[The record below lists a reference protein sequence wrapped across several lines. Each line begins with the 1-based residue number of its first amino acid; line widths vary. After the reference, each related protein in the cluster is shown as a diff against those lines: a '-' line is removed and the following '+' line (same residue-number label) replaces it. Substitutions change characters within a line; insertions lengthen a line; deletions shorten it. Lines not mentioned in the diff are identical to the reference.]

1 MKTPW
6 WVRILLPVY
15 MLKSHTW
22 TSRYMKLDL
31 TWLTPLGQADR
42 IKDAFLTISLVIC
55 LQKNFLQSKVKFVMS
70 IFMCANQLALQFSST
85 VLSVFIWI
93 TITATTWK
101 FFSEIIPF
109 RALKNVFSEQ
119 FYLLYH
125 HTDNKK
131 MLLGYC
137 LLSFTQKCFL
147 KQAKLL
153 LLVQSYKAFKAFK
166 RCKGTKPLKGH
177 LNCNFWDKIN

>member
-1 MKTPW
+1 MQTPW

-31 TWLTPLGQADR
+31 TWLAPLGQA
-42 IKDAFLTISLVIC
+42 VIC
-55 LQKNFLQSKVKFVMS
+55 LQKIFLQSKVKFVMS
-70 IFMCANQLALQFSST
+70 ISMSANQLALKYSSLRPCWAF
-85 VLSVFIWI
+85 LSESPSQQQHENS
-93 TITATTWK
+93 
-101 FFSEIIPF
+101 FSEIIPF
-109 RALKNVFSEQ
+109 RSLKNVFSKQ

-125 HTDNKK
+125 HTDNIK

-147 KQAKLL
+147 KKAKPLI
-153 LLVQSYKAFKAFK
+153 LVQSYKAFKAFK
-166 RCKGTKPLKGH
+166 RCKVIKPLKGH
-177 LNCNFWDKIN
+177 LNCNFWDEIN